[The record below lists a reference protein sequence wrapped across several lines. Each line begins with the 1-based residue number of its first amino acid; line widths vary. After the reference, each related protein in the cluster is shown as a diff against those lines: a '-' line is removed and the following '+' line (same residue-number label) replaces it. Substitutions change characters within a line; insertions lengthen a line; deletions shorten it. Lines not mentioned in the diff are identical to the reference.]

1 MSAPPKL
8 SYADMAR
15 RSASAAPAAHAPVP
29 VVAHLPA
36 PAVAHVPAPAVAHVP
51 APAVAHVPAP
61 VVAHVPAPVVTHAPA
76 APVRRA
82 RANSIGGSLYEGIN
96 SGDVKRTDH
105 STGAVTTISGGEM
118 HGAVRLGEQRGAPAA
133 AALHQQNH
141 EYNDLNLAGPR
152 GDQHAPMGCVE
163 ARIESAIAAHH
174 IGLGG
179 RSTKNVK
186 AAWAN
191 SASST
196 LTAVT
201 DQRGSHVPACGW
213 CADRGHK

>member
-1 MSAPPKL
+1 MSAPPKP

-15 RSASAAPAAHAPVP
+15 RSASAAPVAHA
-29 VVAHLPA
+29 PA
-36 PAVAHVPAPAVAHVP
+36 PAVAHAHAHAPAVAPAPAPAVA
-51 APAVAHVPAP
+51 
-61 VVAHVPAPVVTHAPA
+61 HAPA

-82 RANSIGGSLYEGIN
+82 RANSVGGSLYEGIN
-96 SGDVKRTDH
+96 SGDVTRTDH
-105 STGAVTTISGGEM
+105 STGTVTTISSGEM
-118 HGAVRLGEQRGAPAA
+118 HRAVRLGEQRGAPSA
-133 AALHQQNH
+133 AALHRQDH

-179 RSTKNVK
+179 RSARNVQ

-191 SASST
+191 SASSSF
-196 LTAVT
+196 TAVT
-201 DQRGSHVPACGW
+201 DQRGAHVPACGW
-213 CADRGHK
+213 CVERGH